1 MKWWV
6 GVCFLAGLLVSVT
19 WTALGRQVDGQPH
32 EGQQLKESSS
42 SIRPTAKSS
51 TVRARPSNEDV
62 IEAILQYD
70 GLEEGDFD
78 IESRLK
84 VFIFRLSGD
93 EIEEVIARFSDLQ
106 HLDRFGE
113 IAAAVY
119 ARWAE
124 LDPVAAWA
132 GLGKESHFP
141 KEARRGVL
149 FTWLNS
155 DSESALEALLQS
167 KEPTDIALLESY
179 SFQLAQHSPFRA
191 AELVDSLFET
201 WPEAEAK
208 LFPETAKLWGQDDPE
223 SAAAWIASHWDR
235 ETRNG
240 LLIRLTHKAT
250 SSQGRVGLQVADLID
265 DPNLRERARLSGIKF
280 WGSTSGNQS
289 VGSKVSDPDLDL
301 RGGFPSDWSD
311 SEIRI
316 YSEGFVDN
324 HSKLYPNLLEVAK
337 NDEQRQLVYQ
347 GVVRG
352 AREGQPSTLLPAFE
366 NISGSYL
373 DTQDGRK
380 GFKNFYSRWS
390 ELSPQDAENWL
401 QAQPEGRKK
410 QFLNNFVRSEEF
422 QQNH

>member
-1 MKWWV
+1 MRDSLTK
-6 GVCFLAGLLVSVT
+6 A
-19 WTALGRQVDGQPH
+19 
-32 EGQQLKESSS
+32 SSS
-42 SIRPTAKSS
+42 KRTLHRSVPLAK
-51 TVRARPSNEDV
+51 VRLFELIPSHEDT

-70 GLEEGDFD
+70 GLKEGDFD

-84 VFIFRLSGD
+84 VFIFRLSND
-93 EIEEVIARFSDLQ
+93 EIEEVIARFGDLR

-124 LDPVAAWA
+124 LDPEAAWA
-132 GLGKESHFP
+132 GLEKESHFP

-155 DSESALEALLQS
+155 DPESALEALLQS

-179 SFQLAQHSPFRA
+179 SFQLAQHSPARA

-265 DPNLRERARLSGIKF
+265 DPKLRERARLSG
-280 WGSTSGNQS
+280 N
-289 VGSKVSDPDLDL
+289 
-301 RGGFPSDWSD
+301 
-311 SEIRI
+311 
-316 YSEGFVDN
+316 
-324 HSKLYPNLLEVAK
+324 
-337 NDEQRQLVYQ
+337 
-347 GVVRG
+347 
-352 AREGQPSTLLPAFE
+352 
-366 NISGSYL
+366 
-373 DTQDGRK
+373 
-380 GFKNFYSRWS
+380 
-390 ELSPQDAENWL
+390 
-401 QAQPEGRKK
+401 
-410 QFLNNFVRSEEF
+410 
-422 QQNH
+422 